1 MKKFLKIVLIFALCA
16 SLMPNVYAAGV
27 KEPVINSE
35 LPDFSLYI
43 GSDPMVF
50 FADASSPDGGTL
62 EYLWYSTTQNDIS
75 TIYAILDAT
84 DDYYSPPVKEGVVYY
99 CYAVWN
105 VKNGLRSSPVYSRLI
120 RMEYID
126 DTPVPSQLEISQTPN
141 KLVYSCGEALDLTGL
156 KVRVWLSDGYL
167 DLYDGANVEVSTGST
182 DDKGY
187 QTVQVTYQNSKGFV
201 YSFFT
206 VQYNHSFGSWKT
218 TAEPTCTENGQKSRE
233 CVCGYTEHAD
243 IAATGHHWDDGKITT
258 NPTETST
265 GVKTFTCTLCKATR
279 TEEIPVLASSSETS
293 SETIAT
299 EAAGTNASS
308 AEDESEAT
316 EAAGTPAAGEEKTDA
331 AEITEPPASASESEI
346 SQGQD
351 VQTSGENGSNP
362 SPDAPEKDLTFL
374 WWILGAAGAVI
385 LLGGAAAVVVVL
397 LIKKKK

>member
-1 MKKFLKIVLIFALCA
+1 
-16 SLMPNVYAAGV
+16 
-27 KEPVINSE
+27 
-35 LPDFSLYI
+35 
-43 GSDPMVF
+43 
-50 FADASSPDGGTL
+50 
-62 EYLWYSTTQNDIS
+62 
-75 TIYAILDAT
+75 
-84 DDYYSPPVKEGVVYY
+84 
-99 CYAVWN
+99 
-105 VKNGLRSSPVYSRLI
+105 YSRLI

-141 KLVYSCGEALDLTGL
+141 KLVYNCGEALDLTGL

-233 CVCGYTEHAD
+233 CVCGYTEHTD
-243 IAATGHHWDDGKITT
+243 IAATGHQWDGGKVTT

-265 GVKTFTCTLCKATR
+265 GVKTFTCTTCKATR
-279 TEEIPVLASSSETS
+279 TEVIAALVSSTETSTETSAETS

-299 EAAGTNASS
+299 EAGGTITSS
-308 AEDESEAT
+308 AEDKSEAT
-316 EAAGTPAAGEEKTDA
+316 EAAGTPASGEEKTDA

-374 WWILGAAGAVI
+374 WWIIGAAGAVI